1 MFFLKLTQNIKIYC
15 VIIEVTPLQTTVVSK
30 NEQVEELLNKLEKKD
45 ELVKEL
51 ESLQECKSSPL

>member
-15 VIIEVTPLQTTVVSK
+15 VIIEVTPLQTTAVSK
-30 NEQVEELLNKLEKKD
+30 NEQVEELLSKLEKKD

-51 ESLQECKSSPL
+51 ESLQERKSSPL